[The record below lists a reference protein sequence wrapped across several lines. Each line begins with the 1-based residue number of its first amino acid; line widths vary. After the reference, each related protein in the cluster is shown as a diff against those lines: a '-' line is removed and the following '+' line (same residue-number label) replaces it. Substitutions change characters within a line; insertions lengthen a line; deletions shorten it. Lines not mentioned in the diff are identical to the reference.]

1 MYCLINRAIKTSSTE
16 QIRKTEINRIK
27 QVMANNGYPQ
37 AFTERIIQRK
47 LAQTQSNAPS
57 QEEKDPTNFYV
68 QLFNLSQFEND
79 RKKLQSILSIH
90 VKSIDQQSRVKVI
103 PYYKPKKLSSQFS
116 TRVRA
121 ESIKRA
127 NVVYSFNCN
136 EDSCNESYVG
146 YTTQKLENRIKQH
159 RYKSS
164 SICKHF
170 MYEHDKLP
178 SSLSN
183 FVQCFDVLFASEN
196 VRNLKIVEAIK
207 IKSEKPHI
215 KVKYN
220 EFYDSLQLF

>member
-1 MYCLINRAIKTSSTE
+1 M
-16 QIRKTEINRIK
+16 
-27 QVMANNGYPQ
+27 
-37 AFTERIIQRK
+37 
-47 LAQTQSNAPS
+47 
-57 QEEKDPTNFYV
+57 
-68 QLFNLSQFEND
+68 
-79 RKKLQSILSIH
+79 SIH

-116 TRVRA
+116 NHIFLSLALEFAQKAFSVLKWFINSIVTKIHVMNRV
-121 ESIKRA
+121 IH
-127 NVVYSFNCN
+127 VI
-136 EDSCNESYVG
+136 G

-178 SSLSN
+178 SSISN

-215 KVKYN
+215 NVKYN